1 MATGW
6 RYRLAGVAGVCG
18 LTAGAVVVA
27 NHPTVQALAVLVPVL
42 GRLPATTLSNG
53 ALTLAVLTALAVVLG
68 AAAPLF
74 KPCPRRVLDTLAVA
88 EKRVFV
94 AVVALAAVG
103 YFDYTYRLPRTTLLL
118 TAGLLAVAVPAWFL
132 AIRRRPGVDGDR
144 TIVVGDDP
152 ATIEDVLAATDREV
166 IGYVSPP
173 SSGRAATEREPIP
186 PDVVGVPDGGYA
198 TPLAELDCLGGLS
211 RLERILVTLDVD
223 TAVLAFSRPDRAEF
237 FGTLDTLYEHGVTA
251 KVHQDHADTVLTTD
265 VETGDL
271 VDVDLEPWDPQ
282 DYALKRL
289 FDVGFAAVGLV
300 ALAPV
305 MALVAAAIKLD
316 DGGPVLYHQTRT
328 AAFGETFTIAKFRS
342 MTTDAEAAAGATIS
356 AEDNGGRDPRVTRVG
371 RVLRETHLDE
381 LPQLWAILAGDM
393 SVVGP
398 RPERPQLD
406 DDMEQDV
413 QAWRRRWF
421 IKPGLTGLAQIN
433 GATGHEPREKLRYD
447 VTYIRNQSFWFD
459 LKILVRQLWM
469 VGVDAVRV
477 VT

>member
-1 MATGW
+1 
-6 RYRLAGVAGVCG
+6 V
-18 LTAGAVVVA
+18 
-27 NHPTVQALAVLVPVL
+27 
-42 GRLPATTLSNG
+42 
-53 ALTLAVLTALAVVLG
+53 VVLG
-68 AAAPLF
+68 ATAPLL
-74 KPCPRRVLDTLAVA
+74 KPRPRRVLDTLAVA

-118 TAGLLAVAVPAWFL
+118 TAGLLAVAIPVWFL
-132 AIRRRPGVDGDR
+132 TIRRQPGVDGDR

-152 ATIEDVLAATDREV
+152 ATIEDVLAATERDV

-173 SSGRAATEREPIP
+173 SSGRAETDREPIP
-186 PDVVGVPDGGYA
+186 PDVIGVPDGGYA
-198 TPLAELDCLGGLS
+198 SPLANLDCLGGLS
-211 RLERILVTLDVD
+211 RLETVLVALDVD

-289 FDVGFAAVGLV
+289 FDVAFATVGLV
-300 ALAPV
+300 AFAPV
-305 MALVAAAIKLD
+305 MALIAVAIKLD
-316 DGGPVLYHQTRT
+316 DGGRVLYHQTRT

-342 MTTDAEAAAGATIS
+342 MTTDAESETGATVS
-356 AEDNGGRDPRVTRVG
+356 AEDDGEQDPRVTRVG
-371 RVLRETHLDE
+371 RILRETHLDE
-381 LPQLWAILAGDM
+381 LPQLWAILTGRM

-398 RPERPQLD
+398 RPERPELD
-406 DDMEQDV
+406 GDMEQN
-413 QAWRRRWF
+413 ARTWRRRWF

-433 GATGHEPREKLRYD
+433 GATGHEPGEKLRYD
-447 VTYIRNQSFWFD
+447 VTYIRHQSFWFD

-477 VT
+477 VV